1 MEAATGEEKT
11 KTEGG
16 EDGESRGSGAEKGKS
31 KEEEDVAC
39 EIKDDN
45 SGTVDMP
52 TISAPINFK
61 KRYSARVSRLGPD
74 TAT

>member
-16 EDGESRGSGAEKGKS
+16 EDGESIGSGTEDRKS
-31 KEEEDVAC
+31 KEEEEEDVVC
-39 EIKDDN
+39 EIKHDN

-52 TISAPINFK
+52 IIHFLRKIMCNFK
-61 KRYSARVSRLGPD
+61 LILLG
-74 TAT
+74 

>member
-16 EDGESRGSGAEKGKS
+16 EDGESIGSGTEKGKS

-45 SGTVDMP
+45 SGTVD
-52 TISAPINFK
+52 IPIIHFLRKIMCNF
-61 KRYSARVSRLGPD
+61 VGHVL
-74 TAT
+74 

>member
-16 EDGESRGSGAEKGKS
+16 EDGESRGSGAEDGKS
-31 KEEEDVAC
+31 KEEEEGVVC
-39 EIKDDN
+39 EIKHDN

-52 TISAPINFK
+52 IIHFLRKIMCNFK
-61 KRYSARVSRLGPD
+61 LILLG
-74 TAT
+74 

>member
-16 EDGESRGSGAEKGKS
+16 EDGESRGSGAEDGKS
-31 KEEEDVAC
+31 KEEEEDVVC

-45 SGTVDMP
+45 SGTVD
-52 TISAPINFK
+52 IPIIHFLRKIMCNF
-61 KRYSARVSRLGPD
+61 VGHVL
-74 TAT
+74 